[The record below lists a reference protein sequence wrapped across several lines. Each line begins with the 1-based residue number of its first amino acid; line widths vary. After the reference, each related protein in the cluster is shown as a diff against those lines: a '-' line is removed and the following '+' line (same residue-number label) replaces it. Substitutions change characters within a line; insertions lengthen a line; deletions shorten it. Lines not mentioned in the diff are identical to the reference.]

1 MVSQEQRESAFLW
14 LLDRL
19 KEGQVAVPITARD
32 FTSEDW
38 AFVFEGLPKDLRF
51 MLWQTLSEDKKSPIL
66 AAMRDDSREQLMSL
80 LSNQNIEDLALAS
93 TTEHLVEIL
102 DALPNRIAKGLIKK
116 LNAQESD
123 LIAEALNYSD
133 EQLGRYVNHDVYTV
147 NKSVT
152 VGALREELKVAA
164 YRLIPIVF

>member
-19 KEGQVAVPITARD
+19 KAGQVAVPIIARD
-32 FTSEDW
+32 FSSEDW

-51 MLWQTLSEDKKSPIL
+51 DLWQTLSEDKKSPIL

-80 LSNQNIEDLALAS
+80 LSEQNIEDLALAS

-102 DALPNRIAKGLIKK
+102 DALPNRIAKILIKK
-116 LNAQESD
+116 LSA
-123 LIAEALNYSD
+123 
-133 EQLGRYVNHDVYTV
+133 
-147 NKSVT
+147 
-152 VGALREELKVAA
+152 
-164 YRLIPIVF
+164 